1 MRLEAILQKIIVIT
15 LLIRMLGNTTV
26 DKQLT
31 YVIKRFTTY
40 ELEQSQTATK
50 GLPGVEDV
58 SDHRRGYVHG
68 HHRCVRRGIHD
79 DPSGLWLERVSGNRI
94 CDALAIAADLTEYP
108 DTAACEVAP
117 ILSQKITPPVDGAS
131 W

>member
-1 MRLEAILQKIIVIT
+1 MRLEAILQKMIVII
-15 LLIRMLGNTTV
+15 LLIRMLENKTV

-40 ELEQSQTATK
+40 ELEPSQTAAM
-50 GLPGVEDV
+50 GLHGVEDV

-68 HHRCVRRGIHD
+68 HHRCVRRGIHY
-79 DPSGLWLERVSGNRI
+79 DPSWLERVSGNRI